1 MTAPAKRFKLSS
13 VEFRGCITLGLL
25 IQVVFFSLL
34 PLPMPLETFC
44 KGFQSAVSAVFDG
57 SDSVALAEHTLNH
70 RLLQAWAYQ
79 ATLTSAGNNSNDCTR
94 ICIIQTA
101 IACFFTDLVE
111 LRLAM
116 TRSYMA
122 MIRNVAKWGMV
133 GVTFSLCHTSGT
145 RVCPSFLHKFG
156 FGSLPFPFASNV
168 GGIGWIRLQSF
179 WDFEG

>member
-1 MTAPAKRFKLSS
+1 MTAPAKRFKLFS

-44 KGFQSAVSAVFDG
+44 KDFQSAVSAVFDG

-70 RLLQAWAYQ
+70 TLLQAWAYQ

-101 IACFFTDLVE
+101 IACFFTDLAE

-133 GVTFSLCHTSGT
+133 GVTFSLSHT
-145 RVCPSFLHKFG
+145 
-156 FGSLPFPFASNV
+156 PFPFASHV
-168 GGIGWIRLQSF
+168 GCIG
-179 WDFEG
+179 